1 MASFRVLIEGS
12 ALDFVNGLPEKSRR
26 IVKINLR
33 KLGENP
39 FPGAGKGDKELLTRK
54 GESLYR
60 LHIAR
65 SFTAFYRIY
74 EEDRSV
80 KILKVMTI
88 EQAHKRY
95 GRL

>member
-1 MASFRVLIEGS
+1 MASYTVLIEGS
-12 ALDFVNGLPEKSRR
+12 ALDFVNSLPEKSRR
-26 IVKINLR
+26 IVKDNLR
-33 KLGENP
+33 RLGENP
-39 FPGAGKGDKELLTRK
+39 FPGSGKGDKERLTRK

-74 EEDRSV
+74 EDEGVVR
-80 KILKVMTI
+80 ILKVMTI
-88 EQAHKRY
+88 EAAHKRY

>member
-1 MASFRVLIEGS
+1 MGYKVLIAKDAQE
-12 ALDFVNGLPEKSRR
+12 FVNSLPIKSQN
-26 IVKINLR
+26 IVKENLK
-33 KLGENP
+33 KLRDNP
-39 FPGAGKGDKELLTRK
+39 YLGKGSGDKEKLIYQ

-74 EEDRSV
+74 DDEGVV
-80 KILKVMTI
+80 KILRVMTI
-88 EQAHKRY
+88 DAAHKRY